1 MRTVET
7 DWWLL
12 DLPEEWEAEQDEET
26 IVISDQD
33 GIGALEITRLEVD
46 ASSVELQALAAQ
58 WLPQGV
64 KGAEVRKGDFDGLY
78 FAYDDEDDA
87 VREWLLCAGEIYLL
101 VSYAC
106 DPENAGMD
114 DEVIDEILDT
124 LSLNTSGGE

>member
-33 GIGALEITRLEVD
+33 GIGTLEITRLENPPANGGD
-46 ASSVELQALAAQ
+46 LQAFAEQ
-58 WLPQGV
+58 WLPDGIR
-64 KGAEVRKGDFDGLY
+64 GGEVRAGDFDGLY
-78 FAYDDEDDA
+78 FKYEDEDDA
-87 VREWLLCAGEIYLL
+87 VREWLLRAGDVYLL

-106 DPENAGMD
+106 DIDDAGMD
-114 DEVIDEILDT
+114 DEIVDEILET
-124 LSLNTSGGE
+124 LSLSR